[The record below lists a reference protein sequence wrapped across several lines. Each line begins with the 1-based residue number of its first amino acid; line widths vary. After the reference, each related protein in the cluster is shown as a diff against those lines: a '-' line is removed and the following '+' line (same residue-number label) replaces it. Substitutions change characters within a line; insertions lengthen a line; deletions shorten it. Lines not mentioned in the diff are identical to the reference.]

1 MLLQNDLQARI
12 SKQSVTFSKH
22 NAVKSVSLMNERQKK
37 KKSVF
42 QTSIRN
48 CLDSKML
55 KLQVFIEHLVPRVI
69 ASMFPCISDTS
80 KPIPRSSWDCP

>member
-1 MLLQNDLQARI
+1 MGAFPIVTQGRGNLLLQNDLQARI
-12 SKQSVTFSKH
+12 SKQSVTFRKH
-22 NAVKSVSLMNERQKK
+22 NAVKSVSLMNERQKKK

-55 KLQVFIEHLVPRVI
+55 KLQVCIEHLISRVI
-69 ASMFPCISDTS
+69 VSMFP
-80 KPIPRSSWDCP
+80 